1 LGLGGHFGGGWY
13 GLVWFVCMS
22 RNLCP
27 TINFDLE
34 KKKKK
39 KLQKMKQKRQ
49 RHNCERLDMQTQG
62 PGPWLKP
69 IESLRC
75 RTSLV

>member
-1 LGLGGHFGGGWY
+1 MLGVGGSFRGSWY

-27 TINFDLE
+27 AINFGME

-49 RHNCERLDMQTQG
+49 RHNCGRLD
-62 PGPWLKP
+62 
-69 IESLRC
+69 
-75 RTSLV
+75 V